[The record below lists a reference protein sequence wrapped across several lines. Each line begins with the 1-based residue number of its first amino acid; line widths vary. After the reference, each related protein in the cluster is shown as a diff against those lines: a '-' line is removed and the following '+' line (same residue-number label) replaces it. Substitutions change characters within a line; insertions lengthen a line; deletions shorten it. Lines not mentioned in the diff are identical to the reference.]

1 MTSRTGAIPRFRPWG
16 GPAVLG
22 AGFRPFFL
30 LAAATAAIA
39 VPLWL
44 AQVAGRVALPTAFDP
59 VTWHGHEM
67 LFGFAQA
74 AIAGFLLTAVPNWTG
89 RMPIQG
95 WSLGALAALF
105 VAGRVAVAGSAVI
118 GPAPAAAIDV
128 AFPLALL
135 AVLGREIAAGRNWR
149 NLPMLGALALFAAAN
164 GLTHVE
170 ALEWADTGALG
181 LRLGIAVAITL
192 IGLVGGRIIP
202 SFTRNWLVKRGVAAL
217 PAPFGRL
224 DAAAVAATAV
234 ALVTW
239 AVVPDAVAVPALLGV
254 AGAANLV
261 RVARWQGHRTLS
273 EPLVWVLHAGFLWV
287 PIGLL
292 LLAASPFVAALAPS
306 TGLHAL
312 TGGAIATMIL
322 AVSTRATLGH
332 TGRGLSA
339 DRRTSLIY
347 ALVVASAAGRV
358 AAGAS
363 VDASAALLALAGAAW
378 VAAFA
383 LFLIVYGP
391 MLMMPRAGGS

>member
-1 MTSRTGAIPRFRPWG
+1 MTSRTGAIPRYRPWA

-44 AQVAGRVALPTAFDP
+44 AQVAGRVAVPTAFDP

-95 WSLGALAALF
+95 WGLGALAILF
-105 VAGRVAVAGSAVI
+105 VAGRVAVACSAVI
-118 GPAPAAAIDV
+118 GPAPAAVIDV

-135 AVLGREIAAGRNWR
+135 AALAREIVAGSNWR
-149 NLPMLGALALFAAAN
+149 NLPILGALGLFAAAN

-170 ALEWADTGALG
+170 ALAWADTGALG

-192 IGLVGGRIIP
+192 ISLVGGRIIP
-202 SFTRNWLVKRGVAAL
+202 SFTRNWLVKRGASAL
-217 PAPFGRL
+217 PAPFGPL
-224 DAAAVAATAV
+224 DAAAMAATAV
-234 ALVTW
+234 ALVSW
-239 AVVPDAVAVPALLGV
+239 AVVPDAAAVPALLGV
-254 AGAANLV
+254 AGVANLV
-261 RVARWQGHRTLS
+261 RVARWQGHHTLS

-347 ALVVASAAGRV
+347 ALVVASAAARV
-358 AAGAS
+358 AAGVS

-391 MLMMPRAGGS
+391 MLLAPRANEA